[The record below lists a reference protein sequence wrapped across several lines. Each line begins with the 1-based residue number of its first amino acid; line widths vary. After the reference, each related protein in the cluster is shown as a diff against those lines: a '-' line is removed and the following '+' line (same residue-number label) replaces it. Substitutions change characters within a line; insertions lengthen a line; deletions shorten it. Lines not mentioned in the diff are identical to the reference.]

1 MDRNTITGFLLI
13 FAMVIVYQLYFVPA
27 PEVLPEGQSQTVS
40 APETPSPLA
49 SFSETN
55 APSLLDSTYVSR
67 TATLRSDVLEVVL
80 TTDGGSPQRATLK
93 DGYLDYWNQNPIQL
107 WTEGGSDMNFIARGE
122 GSFDQRFDIVSE
134 SNDKVVLANR
144 GDGPLR
150 TLTYTIE
157 GYLLDVEAEFSD
169 ARGQMGFQWQADG
182 AHNEKGIDVERQKSS
197 IYYREQGR
205 GRDYLSEGTDKSTD
219 IEDPIEWV
227 AFKQNYFSAI
237 VGTDMGFD
245 SGRLRSLPPVDATDT
260 TFTMRYGMDVTL
272 PTQTVDGREVA
283 ELRFYFGPND
293 VSKLKTT
300 GWGEIGRVID
310 FGWWIFGWINRNVIF
325 PIYAF
330 LSGFIGSAGLIILV
344 LTLLIKSVLFPI
356 TWKNYVSSAKMR
368 VLKPDMEAIN
378 AKYPDQDDA
387 MERQQETMKLYRDSG
402 VNPLAGC
409 IPQLI
414 QMPLLYAMFRF
425 FPANIELRGKS
436 FLWADDLGAFDSILD
451 LPFEIPF
458 YGAHVSGFTVLMA
471 GSMFVYM
478 NQTMAQQAAPTQPG
492 MPDMRVIGRIMPFF
506 MLFFFN
512 KFASGLS
519 LYYFIANLITIGQVT
534 TVKKFFINEDKI
546 REKIKAKQSEPK
558 DEKKK
563 KKSSFAER
571 LEAMQKEQQKKAE
584 EMKLQRDQARKSRN
598 QKRKK

>member
-27 PEVLPEGQSQTVS
+27 PEVLPEGQSQAVS
-40 APETPSPLA
+40 TPETPSPV
-49 SFSETN
+49 SRFPES
-55 APSLLDSTYVSR
+55 SIDGIVDSTYVSR

-80 TTDGGSPQRATLK
+80 TTDGGAPQRATLK
-93 DGYLDYWNQNPIQL
+93 DGYLDYWNQAPIQL

-122 GSFDQRFDIVSE
+122 GSYDQRFDVVSE
-134 SNDKVVLANR
+134 DAGKVVLANR

-150 TLTYTIE
+150 TLTYTID

-219 IEDPIEWV
+219 IEDPVEWV

-237 VGTDMGFD
+237 VGTDVGFN
-245 SGRLRSLPPVDATDT
+245 SGRLRSLPPVEAADT
-260 TFTMRYGMDVTL
+260 SFTMRYGMDVTL

-300 GWGEIGRVID
+300 GWDEIGRVID

-330 LSGFIGSAGLIILV
+330 LAGFIGSAGLIILV
-344 LTLLIKSVLFPI
+344 LTVLIKSVLFPI

-368 VLKPDMEAIN
+368 VLKPDMEAIH

-534 TVKKFFINEDKI
+534 TVKKLFIDEDKI
-546 REKIKAKQSEPK
+546 REKIKAKQAEPK
-558 DEKKK
+558 DETK
-563 KKSSFAER
+563 KKSGFAER

-584 EMKLQRDQARKSRN
+584 EMKRQRDQARKSRN

>member
-27 PEVLPEGQSQTVS
+27 PEVLPEGQTQAAAT
-40 APETPSPLA
+40 PETPSPVANFPTA
-49 SFSETN
+49 SAN
-55 APSLLDSTYVSR
+55 ALLDSTYVPQV
-67 TATLRSDVLEVVL
+67 ATLRSDVLEVEVS
-80 TTDGGSPQRATLK
+80 TDGGIPVRATLK
-93 DGYLDYWNQNPIQL
+93 DGYFDYWRQQPIQL
-107 WTEGGSDMNFIARGE
+107 WTEGGSNMNFIARGE
-122 GSFDQRFDIVSE
+122 GSYDQRFDVVSQADNE
-134 SNDKVVLANR
+134 VVLANR

-150 TLTYTIE
+150 SLTWTIND
-157 GYLLDVEAEFSD
+157 YLVDVRAEFAD
-169 ARGQMGFQWQADG
+169 ARGEVGFQWQADG
-182 AHNEKGIDVERQKSS
+182 AHSEKGIDVERQKSS

-219 IEDPIEWV
+219 IEEPVEWV

-237 VGTDMGFD
+237 VGTDVGFT
-245 SGRLRSLPPVDATDT
+245 SGRLRSLPPTDATDT
-260 TFTMRYGMDVTL
+260 TMTMRYGMDVAL
-272 PTQTVDGREVA
+272 PTEDVDGREVA
-283 ELRFYFGPND
+283 DLRFYFGPND
-293 VSKLKTT
+293 ASTLKTT

-310 FGWWIFGWINRNVIF
+310 FGWWIFGWINRNLIF

-330 LSGFIGSAGLIILV
+330 LASYIGSAGLIILI

-368 VLKPDMEAIN
+368 VLKPDMEALQ

-387 MERQQETMKLYRDSG
+387 MQRQQETMKLYRDSG

-471 GSMFVYM
+471 GSMYIYM
-478 NQTMAQQAAPTQPG
+478 GQTMAQQAAPSQPG
-492 MPDMRVIGRIMPFF
+492 MPDMRVMAKIMPFF

-534 TVKKFFINEDKI
+534 TVKKFFIDEDKI
-546 REKIKAKQSEPK
+546 REKIKAKQAEPK
-558 DEKKK
+558 DEK

-571 LEAMQKEQQKKAE
+571 LEAMQKEQQKKAD
-584 EMKLQRDQARKSRN
+584 EMKRQRDQARKARN

>member
-27 PEVLPEGQSQTVS
+27 PEVLPEGQTQAAAT
-40 APETPSPLA
+40 PETPSPVANFPTA
-49 SFSETN
+49 SAN
-55 APSLLDSTYVSR
+55 ALLDSTYVPQV
-67 TATLRSDVLEVVL
+67 ATLRSDVLEVEVS
-80 TTDGGSPQRATLK
+80 TDGGIPVRATLK
-93 DGYLDYWNQNPIQL
+93 DGYLDYWRQQPIQL
-107 WTEGGSDMNFIARGE
+107 WTEGGSNMNFIARGE
-122 GSFDQRFDIVSE
+122 GSYDQRFNVVSQADNE
-134 SNDKVVLANR
+134 VVLANR

-150 TLTYTIE
+150 SLTWTIND
-157 GYLLDVEAEFSD
+157 YLVDVRAEFAD
-169 ARGQMGFQWQADG
+169 ARGEVGFQWQADG

-219 IEDPIEWV
+219 IEEPVEWV

-237 VGTDMGFD
+237 VGTDIGFT
-245 SGRLRSLPPVDATDT
+245 SGRLRSLPPTDATDT
-260 TFTMRYGMDVTL
+260 TMTMRYGMDVAL
-272 PTQTVDGREVA
+272 PTEDVDGREVA
-283 ELRFYFGPND
+283 DLRFYFGPND
-293 VSKLKTT
+293 ASTLKTT
-300 GWGEIGRVID
+300 GWDEIGRVID
-310 FGWWIFGWINRNVIF
+310 FGWWIFGWINRNLIF

-330 LSGFIGSAGLIILV
+330 LASYIGSAGLIILI

-368 VLKPDMEAIN
+368 VLKPDMEALQ

-387 MERQQETMKLYRDSG
+387 MQRQQETMKLYRDSG

-471 GSMFVYM
+471 GSMYIYM
-478 NQTMAQQAAPTQPG
+478 GQTMAQQAAPSQPG
-492 MPDMRVIGRIMPFF
+492 MPDMRVMAKIMPFF

-534 TVKKFFINEDKI
+534 TVKKFFIDEDKI
-546 REKIKAKQSEPK
+546 REKIKAKQAEPK
-558 DEKKK
+558 DEK

-571 LEAMQKEQQKKAE
+571 LEAMQKEQQKKAD
-584 EMKLQRDQARKSRN
+584 EMKRQRDQARKARN

>member
-13 FAMVIVYQLYFVPA
+13 FAMVIVYQLYFVPT
-27 PEVLPEGQSQTVS
+27 PEVLPEEQVQTVS
-40 APETPSPLA
+40 TPETPSPVSDFPTA
-49 SFSETN
+49 DQTVH
-55 APSLLDSTYVSR
+55 LDSTYTPRV
-67 TATLRSDVLEVVL
+67 ATLRSDVLEIEL
-80 TTDGGSPQRATLK
+80 TTDGGIPFRATLQ
-93 DGYLDYWNQNPIQL
+93 DGYLDFWNKRPIQM
-107 WTEGGSDMNFIARGE
+107 WTEGGSNMNFIARGV
-122 GSFDQRFDIVSE
+122 GSHDQGFDVLSE
-134 SNDKVVLANR
+134 SHAEVVFTNR
-144 GDGPLR
+144 GEGPLR
-150 TLTYTIE
+150 KLTYTID
-157 GYLLDVEAEFSD
+157 GYLVDLRAEFAD
-169 ARGQMGFQWQADG
+169 ARGEVGFQWQADG

-197 IYYREQGR
+197 IYFREQGR
-205 GRDYLSEGTDKSTD
+205 GRDYLYEGRDDSAD
-219 IEDPIEWV
+219 IEDPVEWV

-237 VGTDMGFD
+237 VGTGAGFT
-245 SGRLRSLPPVDATDT
+245 SGLLRSLPPTESEDT
-260 TFTMRYGMDVTL
+260 LITMRYGMDVRM
-272 PTQTVDGREVA
+272 PTTDVDGREVA
-283 ELRFYFGPND
+283 DLRFYFGPND
-293 VSKLKTT
+293 ATKLKST

-310 FGWWIFGWINRNVIF
+310 FGWWIFGWINRNIIF
-325 PIYAF
+325 PIYAL
-330 LSGFIGSAGLIILV
+330 LSSHIGSAGLIVLI

-368 VLKPDMEAIN
+368 LLKPDMEAIH

-387 MERQQETMKLYRDSG
+387 MQRQQETMKLYRESG
-402 VNPLAGC
+402 VNPLSGC

-471 GSMFVYM
+471 GSMYIYM
-478 NQTMAQQAAPTQPG
+478 GQTMSQQATPTQPG
-492 MPDMRVIGRIMPFF
+492 MPDMRVMAKIMPFF

-534 TVKKFFINEDKI
+534 TVKKFFIDEDKI
-546 REKIKAKQSEPK
+546 REKIKAKQAEPK
-558 DEKKK
+558 EQK
-563 KKSSFAER
+563 KKSNFAER

-584 EMKLQRDQARKSRN
+584 EMKRQRDQARKARN

>member
-27 PEVLPEGQSQTVS
+27 PEVLPEGQTQAAAT
-40 APETPSPLA
+40 PETPSPVANFPTA
-49 SFSETN
+49 SAN
-55 APSLLDSTYVSR
+55 ALLDSTYVPQV
-67 TATLRSDVLEVVL
+67 ATLRSDVLEVEVS
-80 TTDGGSPQRATLK
+80 TDGGIPVRATLK
-93 DGYLDYWNQNPIQL
+93 DGYLDYWRQQPIQL
-107 WTEGGSDMNFIARGE
+107 WTEGGSNMNFIARGK
-122 GSFDQRFDIVSE
+122 GSYDQRFDVVSQADNE
-134 SNDKVVLANR
+134 VVLANR

-150 TLTYTIE
+150 SLTWTIND
-157 GYLLDVEAEFSD
+157 YLVDVRAEFAD
-169 ARGQMGFQWQADG
+169 ARGEVGFQWQADG

-219 IEDPIEWV
+219 IEEPVEWV

-237 VGTDMGFD
+237 VGTDVGFT
-245 SGRLRSLPPVDATDT
+245 SGRLRSLPPTDATDT
-260 TFTMRYGMDVTL
+260 TMTMRYGMDVAL
-272 PTQTVDGREVA
+272 PTEDVDGREVA
-283 ELRFYFGPND
+283 DLRFYFGPND
-293 VSKLKTT
+293 ASTLKTT
-300 GWGEIGRVID
+300 GWDEIGRVID
-310 FGWWIFGWINRNVIF
+310 FGWWIFGWINRNLIF

-330 LSGFIGSAGLIILV
+330 LASNIGSAGLIILI

-368 VLKPDMEAIN
+368 VLKPDMEALQ

-387 MERQQETMKLYRDSG
+387 MQRQQETMKLYRDSG

-471 GSMFVYM
+471 GSMYIYM
-478 NQTMAQQAAPTQPG
+478 GQTMAQQAAPSQPG
-492 MPDMRVIGRIMPFF
+492 MPDMRVMAKIMPFF

-534 TVKKFFINEDKI
+534 TVKKFFIDEDKI
-546 REKIKAKQSEPK
+546 REKIKAKQAEPK
-558 DEKKK
+558 NEK

-571 LEAMQKEQQKKAE
+571 LEAMQKEQQKKAD
-584 EMKLQRDQARKSRN
+584 EMKRQRDQARKARN

>member
-13 FAMVIVYQLYFVPA
+13 FAMVIVYQLYFAPVPEPA
-27 PEVLPEGQSQTVS
+27 AETRTETVT
-40 APETPSPLA
+40 APETGAAVAEFPVTSNV
-49 SFSETN
+49 T
-55 APSLLDSTYVSR
+55 DSTYVAR
-67 TATLRSDVLEVVL
+67 TVTLDSDVLQVEL
-80 TTDGGSPQRATLK
+80 STDGGVPIRAELQ
-93 DGYLDYWNQNPIQL
+93 DGYLDYWNQQPIRL
-107 WTEGGSDMNFIARGE
+107 WNDGASDMNWIARGE
-122 GSFDQRFDIVSE
+122 GSYNQRFDVVSE
-134 SNDKVVLANR
+134 SPEKVVLANR

-150 TLTYTIE
+150 SLTYTID
-157 GYLLDVEAEFSD
+157 GYLVDVDAEFAD
-169 ARGQMGFQWQADG
+169 ARGEVGFQWQADG

-197 IYYREQGR
+197 IYFREQGH
-205 GRDYLSEGTDKSTD
+205 GRDYLSEGTDDDAD
-219 IEDPIEWV
+219 IEDPVEWV

-237 VGTDMGFD
+237 VGSDAGFT
-245 SGRLRSLPPVDATDT
+245 SGRLRSLPPVDPTDT
-260 TFTMRYGMDVTL
+260 SMTMRYGMDVTL
-272 PTQTVDGREVA
+272 PTQDIDGREVA
-283 ELRFYFGPND
+283 EVRFYFGPND
-293 VSKLKTT
+293 ASILKTT

-330 LSGFIGSAGLIILV
+330 LASYIGSAGLIVLV

-387 MERQQETMKLYRDSG
+387 MERQQATMKLYRDSG

-478 NQTMAQQAAPTQPG
+478 GQTMGQQAAPSQPG
-492 MPDMRVIGRIMPFF
+492 MPDMRIMARIMPLF

-534 TVKKFFINEDKI
+534 TVKKFFIDEDKI
-546 REKIKAKQSEPK
+546 REKIKAKQAEPK
-558 DEKKK
+558 EEKKK
-563 KKSSFAER
+563 SGFAER
-571 LEAMQKEQQKKAE
+571 LEAMQKEQQKRAE
-584 EMKLQRDQARKSRN
+584 EMKAQRDQARKARN

>member
-27 PEVLPEGQSQTVS
+27 PEPASETSVETT
-40 APETPSPLA
+40 ATPETGSAVAEFPPTA
-49 SFSETN
+49 SID
-55 APSLLDSTYVSR
+55 DSTYVARKAKLS
-67 TATLRSDVLEVVL
+67 SDVLTVEL
-80 TTDGGSPQRATLK
+80 STDGGIPVMAELT
-93 DGYLDYWNQNPIQL
+93 DGYLDYWNKQPIQL
-107 WTEGGSDMNFIARGE
+107 WNAGSSDMNWIARGE
-122 GSFDQRFDIVSE
+122 GSYNQRFDIVSE
-134 SNDKVVLANR
+134 AADKVVLANR

-150 TLTYTIE
+150 SLTYTID
-157 GYLLDVEAEFSD
+157 GYLVDVDAEFAD
-169 ARGQMGFQWQADG
+169 ARGEVGFQWQADG

-205 GRDYLSEGTDKSTD
+205 GRDYLSEGTDDSAD
-219 IEDPIEWV
+219 IEDPVEWV

-237 VGTDMGFD
+237 VGTDAGFQ
-245 SGRLRSLPPVDATDT
+245 SGRLRSLPPVEATDT
-260 TFTMRYGMDVTL
+260 TLTMRYGMDVTL
-272 PTQTVDGREVA
+272 PTQDIDGREVA
-283 ELRFYFGPND
+283 ALRFYFGPND

-310 FGWWIFGWINRNVIF
+310 FGWWIFGWINRNIIF

-330 LSGFIGSAGLIILV
+330 LASFIGSAGLIVLV

-368 VLKPDMEAIN
+368 VLKPDLQAIN
-378 AKYPDQDDA
+378 AKYPDKDGA
-387 MERQQETMKLYRDSG
+387 MTRQQETMQLYRDSG

-409 IPQLI
+409 LPQLI

-425 FPANIELRGKS
+425 FPANIELRGKR
-436 FLWADDLGAFDSILD
+436 FLWADDLGAFDSILN
-451 LPFEIPF
+451 LPFEVPF
-458 YGAHVSGFTVLMA
+458 YGAHVSGFTLLMA
-471 GSMFVYM
+471 GSMFLIM
-478 NQTMAQQAAPTQPG
+478 GQTMGQQAAPTQPG
-492 MPDMRVIGRIMPFF
+492 MPDMRIMARIMPLF

-519 LYYFIANLITIGQVT
+519 LYYFIANMTTLGQIT
-534 TVKKFFINEDKI
+534 TVKRFFIDEDKI
-546 REKIKAKQSEPK
+546 REKIKAKQAEPK

-563 KKSSFAER
+563 KGGFAER
-571 LEAMQKEQQKKAE
+571 LEAMQKEQQKRAE
-584 EMKLQRDQARKSRN
+584 EMKQQRDQARKARN

>member
-27 PEVLPEGQSQTVS
+27 PQELPEDQAQTVS
-40 APETPSPLA
+40 TPETPSLV
-49 SFSETN
+49 SDFSTSQ
-55 APSLLDSTYVSR
+55 AADVLDSTYVPKL
-67 TATLRSDVLEVVL
+67 TTLRSNVLEVEV
-80 TTDGGSPQRATLK
+80 TTDGGTPVRATLK
-93 DGYLDYWNQNPIQL
+93 DGYLDFWNRQPLQL
-107 WTEGGSDMNFIARGE
+107 WTEGGTDMNFVARGE
-122 GSFDQRFDIVSE
+122 GSYDQKFDVVSE
-134 SNDKVVLANR
+134 SEREVVLANR
-144 GDGPLR
+144 GDGPLK
-150 TLTYTIE
+150 TLTYSID
-157 GYLLDVEAEFSD
+157 GYLVDVQAEFED
-169 ARGQMGFQWQADG
+169 ARGEVGFQWQADG

-197 IYYREQGR
+197 IYFREQGR
-205 GRDYLSEGTDKSTD
+205 GRDYLYEGRDDSAD
-219 IEDPIEWV
+219 IENPVEWV

-237 VGTDMGFD
+237 VGTDAGFT
-245 SGRLRSLPPVDATDT
+245 SGTLRSLPPGEPADT
-260 TFTMRYGMDVTL
+260 LITMRYGMDVRM
-272 PTQTVDGREVA
+272 PTVDRDGREVA
-283 ELRFYFGPND
+283 DLRFYFGPND
-293 VSKLKTT
+293 VSELNAT

-325 PIYAF
+325 PIYA
-330 LSGFIGSAGLIILV
+330 LLAQYMGSAGLIILV
-344 LTLLIKSVLFPI
+344 LTVAIKSILFPI

-368 VLKPDMEAIN
+368 LLKPDMEEIN
-378 AKYPDQDDA
+378 AKYPNQEDA
-387 MERQQETMKLYRDSG
+387 MQRQQETMKLYRDSG

-436 FLWADDLGAFDSILD
+436 FLWADDLGAYDSILD

-478 NQTMAQQAAPTQPG
+478 GQTMAQQAAPTQPG
-492 MPDMRVIGRIMPFF
+492 MPDMRIMARIMPLF

-519 LYYFIANLITIGQVT
+519 LYYFIANIITIGQVT

-546 REKIKAKQSEPK
+546 REKIKAKQAEPK
-558 DEKKK
+558 EEKKK
-563 KKSSFAER
+563 SGFAAR
-571 LEAMQKEQQKKAE
+571 LEAMQKEQQQKAD
-584 EMKLQRDQARKSRN
+584 EMRRQRDQARKSRN

>member
-13 FAMVIVYQLYFVPA
+13 FAMVIVYQLYFAPVPEPA
-27 PEVLPEGQSQTVS
+27 AETRTETAT
-40 APETPSPLA
+40 APETGAAVAEFPVTSNV
-49 SFSETN
+49 T
-55 APSLLDSTYVSR
+55 DSTYVAR
-67 TATLRSDVLEVVL
+67 TVTLDSDVLQVEL
-80 TTDGGSPQRATLK
+80 STDGGVPIRAELQ
-93 DGYLDYWNQNPIQL
+93 DGYLDYWNQQPIRL
-107 WTEGGSDMNFIARGE
+107 WNDGASDMNWIARGE
-122 GSFDQRFDIVSE
+122 GSYNQRFDVVSE
-134 SNDKVVLANR
+134 SPGKVVLANR

-150 TLTYTIE
+150 SLTYTID
-157 GYLLDVEAEFSD
+157 GYLVDVDAEFAD
-169 ARGQMGFQWQADG
+169 ARGEVGFQWQADG

-197 IYYREQGR
+197 IYFREQGH
-205 GRDYLSEGTDKSTD
+205 GRDYLSEGTDDDAD
-219 IEDPIEWV
+219 IEDPVEWV

-237 VGTDMGFD
+237 VGSDAGFT
-245 SGRLRSLPPVDATDT
+245 SGRLRSLPPVDPTDT
-260 TFTMRYGMDVTL
+260 SMTMRYGMDVTL
-272 PTQTVDGREVA
+272 PTQDIDGREVA
-283 ELRFYFGPND
+283 EVRFYFGPND
-293 VSKLKTT
+293 ASILKTT

-330 LSGFIGSAGLIILV
+330 LASYIGSAGLIVLV

-387 MERQQETMKLYRDSG
+387 MERQQATMKLYRDSG

-478 NQTMAQQAAPTQPG
+478 GQTMGQQAAPSQPG
-492 MPDMRVIGRIMPFF
+492 MPDMRIMARIMPLF

-534 TVKKFFINEDKI
+534 TVKKFFIDEDKI
-546 REKIKAKQSEPK
+546 REKIKAKQAEPK
-558 DEKKK
+558 EEKKK
-563 KKSSFAER
+563 SGFAER
-571 LEAMQKEQQKKAE
+571 LEAMQKEQQKRAE
-584 EMKLQRDQARKSRN
+584 EMKAQRDQARKARN

>member
-27 PEVLPEGQSQTVS
+27 PEVLPEGQTQAAAT
-40 APETPSPLA
+40 PETPSPVA
-49 SFSETN
+49 DFPTARAE
-55 APSLLDSTYVSR
+55 ALLDSTYVPQVV
-67 TATLRSDVLEVVL
+67 TMRSDVLEVEIS
-80 TTDGGSPQRATLK
+80 TDGGIPVRATLK
-93 DGYLDYWNQNPIQL
+93 DGYLDYWRQQPIQL

-122 GSFDQRFDIVSE
+122 GSYDQRFDVVSQADNE
-134 SNDKVVLANR
+134 IVLANR

-150 TLTYTIE
+150 SLTWTMD
-157 GYLLDVEAEFSD
+157 GYLVDVQAEFAD
-169 ARGQMGFQWQADG
+169 ARGEIGFQWQADG

-205 GRDYLSEGTDKSTD
+205 GRDYLSEGSDKSTD
-219 IEDPIEWV
+219 IEEPVEWV

-237 VGTDMGFD
+237 VGADVGFT
-245 SGRLRSLPPVDATDT
+245 SGRLRSLPPTDATDT
-260 TFTMRYGMDVTL
+260 SMTMRYGMDVAL
-272 PTQTVDGREVA
+272 PTQDVDGREVA
-283 ELRFYFGPND
+283 DLRFYFGPND
-293 VSKLKTT
+293 ASTLKTT

-310 FGWWIFGWINRNVIF
+310 FGWWIFGWINRNLIF

-330 LSGFIGSAGLIILV
+330 LASYIGSAGLIILI

-368 VLKPDMEAIN
+368 VLKPDIEALQ

-387 MERQQETMKLYRDSG
+387 MQRQQETMKLYRDSG

-471 GSMFVYM
+471 GSMYIYM
-478 NQTMAQQAAPTQPG
+478 GQTMAQQAAPSQPG
-492 MPDMRVIGRIMPFF
+492 MPDMRVMAKIMPFF

-534 TVKKFFINEDKI
+534 TVKKFFIDEDKI
-546 REKIKAKQSEPK
+546 REKIKAKQAEPK
-558 DEKKK
+558 DEK

-571 LEAMQKEQQKKAE
+571 LEAMQKEQQKKAD
-584 EMKLQRDQARKSRN
+584 EMKRQRDQARKARN

>member
-1 MDRNTITGFLLI
+1 
-13 FAMVIVYQLYFVPA
+13 
-27 PEVLPEGQSQTVS
+27 
-40 APETPSPLA
+40 
-49 SFSETN
+49 
-55 APSLLDSTYVSR
+55 
-67 TATLRSDVLEVVL
+67 
-80 TTDGGSPQRATLK
+80 
-93 DGYLDYWNQNPIQL
+93 
-107 WTEGGSDMNFIARGE
+107 
-122 GSFDQRFDIVSE
+122 
-134 SNDKVVLANR
+134 
-144 GDGPLR
+144 
-150 TLTYTIE
+150 
-157 GYLLDVEAEFSD
+157 
-169 ARGQMGFQWQADG
+169 
-182 AHNEKGIDVERQKSS
+182 
-197 IYYREQGR
+197 
-205 GRDYLSEGTDKSTD
+205 
-219 IEDPIEWV
+219 
-227 AFKQNYFSAI
+227 
-237 VGTDMGFD
+237 
-245 SGRLRSLPPVDATDT
+245 
-260 TFTMRYGMDVTL
+260 MDVTL
-272 PTQTVDGREVA
+272 PTQDIDGREVA
-283 ELRFYFGPND
+283 ALRVYFGPND
-293 VSKLKTT
+293 VSKLNTT

-330 LSGFIGSAGLIILV
+330 LASYIGSAGLIVLI

-368 VLKPDMEAIN
+368 VLKPDMEALQ

-387 MERQQETMKLYRDSG
+387 MQRQQETMKLYRDSG

-471 GSMFVYM
+471 GSMYIYM
-478 NQTMAQQAAPTQPG
+478 GQTMAQQAAPTQPG
-492 MPDMRVIGRIMPFF
+492 MPDMRIMAKIMPFF

-534 TVKKFFINEDKI
+534 TVKKFFIDEDKI
-546 REKIKAKQSEPK
+546 REKIKAKQAEPK
-558 DEKKK
+558 DEK

-571 LEAMQKEQQKKAE
+571 LEAMQKEQQKKAD
-584 EMKLQRDQARKSRN
+584 EMKRQRDQARKARN

>member
-13 FAMVIVYQLYFVPA
+13 FAMVIVYQLYFAPVPEPA
-27 PEVLPEGQSQTVS
+27 AETRTETAT
-40 APETPSPLA
+40 APETGAAVAEFPVTSNV
-49 SFSETN
+49 T
-55 APSLLDSTYVSR
+55 DSTYVAR
-67 TATLRSDVLEVVL
+67 TVTLDSDVLQVEL
-80 TTDGGSPQRATLK
+80 STDGGVPIRAELQ
-93 DGYLDYWNQNPIQL
+93 DGYLDYWNQKPIRL
-107 WTEGGSDMNFIARGE
+107 WNDGASDMNWIARGE
-122 GSFDQRFDIVSE
+122 GSYNQRFDVVSE
-134 SNDKVVLANR
+134 SPEKVVLANR

-150 TLTYTIE
+150 SLTYTID
-157 GYLLDVEAEFSD
+157 GYLVDVDAEFAD
-169 ARGQMGFQWQADG
+169 ARGEVGFQWQADG

-197 IYYREQGR
+197 IYFREQGH
-205 GRDYLSEGTDKSTD
+205 GRDYLSEGTDDDAD
-219 IEDPIEWV
+219 IEDPVEWV

-237 VGTDMGFD
+237 VGSEAGFT
-245 SGRLRSLPPVDATDT
+245 SGRLRSLPPVDPTDT
-260 TFTMRYGMDVTL
+260 SMTMRYGMDVTL
-272 PTQTVDGREVA
+272 PTQDIDGREVA
-283 ELRFYFGPND
+283 EVRFYFGPND
-293 VSKLKTT
+293 ASILKTT

-330 LSGFIGSAGLIILV
+330 LASYIGSAGLIVLV

-387 MERQQETMKLYRDSG
+387 MERQQATMKLYRDSG

-478 NQTMAQQAAPTQPG
+478 GQTMGQQAAPSQPG
-492 MPDMRVIGRIMPFF
+492 MPDMRIMARIMPLF

-534 TVKKFFINEDKI
+534 TVKKFFIDEDKI
-546 REKIKAKQSEPK
+546 REKIKAKQAEPK
-558 DEKKK
+558 EEKKK
-563 KKSSFAER
+563 SGFAER
-571 LEAMQKEQQKKAE
+571 LEAMQKEQQKRAE
-584 EMKLQRDQARKSRN
+584 EMKAQRDQARKARN

>member
-27 PEVLPEGQSQTVS
+27 PEPASEASVETTTT
-40 APETPSPLA
+40 PETEAAVAEFPPTA
-49 SFSETN
+49 SID
-55 APSLLDSTYVSR
+55 DSTYVARKAKLS
-67 TATLRSDVLEVVL
+67 SDVLTVEL
-80 TTDGGSPQRATLK
+80 STDGGIPVLAELT
-93 DGYLDYWNQNPIQL
+93 DGYLDYWNKQPIQL
-107 WTEGGSDMNFIARGE
+107 WNAGSSDMNWIARGE
-122 GSFDQRFDIVSE
+122 GSYNQRFDIVSE
-134 SNDKVVLANR
+134 AADKVVLANR

-150 TLTYTIE
+150 SLTYTID
-157 GYLLDVEAEFSD
+157 GYLVDVDAEFAD
-169 ARGQMGFQWQADG
+169 ARGEVGFQWQADG

-205 GRDYLSEGTDKSTD
+205 GRDYLSEGKDDSAD
-219 IEDPIEWV
+219 IEDPVEWV

-237 VGTDMGFD
+237 VGTDAGFQ
-245 SGRLRSLPPVDATDT
+245 SGRLRSLPPVEATDT
-260 TFTMRYGMDVTL
+260 TLTMRYGMDVTL
-272 PTQTVDGREVA
+272 PTQDIDGREVA
-283 ELRFYFGPND
+283 ALRFYFGPND

-310 FGWWIFGWINRNVIF
+310 FGWWIFGWINRNIIF

-330 LSGFIGSAGLIILV
+330 LASYIGSAGLIVLV

-368 VLKPDMEAIN
+368 VLKPDLQAIN
-378 AKYPDQDDA
+378 DKYPDQDDA
-387 MERQQETMKLYRDSG
+387 MTRQQETMQLYRDSG

-409 IPQLI
+409 LPQLI

-436 FLWADDLGAFDSILD
+436 FLWADDLGAFDSILN
-451 LPFEIPF
+451 LPFEVPF
-458 YGAHVSGFTVLMA
+458 YGAHVSGFTLLMA
-471 GSMFVYM
+471 GSMFLIM
-478 NQTMAQQAAPTQPG
+478 GQTMGQQAAPTQPG
-492 MPDMRVIGRIMPFF
+492 MPDMRIMARIMPLF

-519 LYYFIANLITIGQVT
+519 LYYFIANMTTLGQIT
-534 TVKKFFINEDKI
+534 TVKRFFIDEDKI
-546 REKIKAKQSEPK
+546 REKIKAKQAEPK

-563 KKSSFAER
+563 KGGFAER
-571 LEAMQKEQQKKAE
+571 LEAMQKEQQKRAE
-584 EMKLQRDQARKSRN
+584 EMKQQRDQARKARN

>member
-13 FAMVIVYQLYFVPA
+13 FAMVIVYQLYFVP
-27 PEVLPEGQSQTVS
+27 PPQEITEDQTQTVS
-40 APETPSPLA
+40 APETPSPVSDFPA
-49 SFSETN
+49 SQ
-55 APSLLDSTYVSR
+55 AADLLDSTYVSKL
-67 TATLRSDVLEVVL
+67 ATLRSDVLELQV
-80 TTDGGSPQRATLK
+80 TTDGGTPIRAILQ
-93 DGYLDYWNQNPIQL
+93 DGYLDFWNREPLQL
-107 WTEGGSDMNFIARGE
+107 WTEGGSDMNFVARGE
-122 GSFDQRFDIVSE
+122 GSYDQRFDVVSE
-134 SNDKVVLANR
+134 SEREVVLANR
-144 GDGPLR
+144 GDGPLK
-150 TLTYTIE
+150 TLTYTID
-157 GYLLDVEAEFSD
+157 GYLVDVQAEFED
-169 ARGQMGFQWQADG
+169 ARGEVGFQWQADG

-197 IYYREQGR
+197 IYFREQGR
-205 GRDYLSEGTDKSTD
+205 GRDYLYEGRDDSAD
-219 IEDPIEWV
+219 IEDPVEWV

-237 VGTDMGFD
+237 VGTDLGFT
-245 SGRLRSLPPVDATDT
+245 SGTLRSLPPTESADT
-260 TFTMRYGMDVTL
+260 LITMRYGMDVRM
-272 PTQTVDGREVA
+272 PTVDRNGREVA
-283 ELRFYFGPND
+283 DLRFYFGPND
-293 VSKLKTT
+293 VSELNAT

-330 LSGFIGSAGLIILV
+330 LAQYMGSAGLIILV
-344 LTLLIKSVLFPI
+344 LTIAIKSILFPI

-368 VLKPDMEAIN
+368 LLKPDMEEIN
-378 AKYPDQDDA
+378 AKYPDSDDA
-387 MERQQETMKLYRDSG
+387 MQRQQETMKLYRDSG

-436 FLWADDLGAFDSILD
+436 FLWADDLGAYDSILD

-478 NQTMAQQAAPTQPG
+478 GQTMAQQAAPTQPG
-492 MPDMRVIGRIMPFF
+492 MPDMRIMARIMPLF

-546 REKIKAKQSEPK
+546 REKIKAKQAEPK
-558 DEKKK
+558 EEKKK
-563 KKSSFAER
+563 SGFAAR
-571 LEAMQKEQQKKAE
+571 LEAMQKEQQQKAE
-584 EMKLQRDQARKSRN
+584 EMKRQRDQSRKSRN

>member
-13 FAMVIVYQLYFVPA
+13 FAMVIVYQLYFAPVPEPA
-27 PEVLPEGQSQTVS
+27 AETRTETVT
-40 APETPSPLA
+40 APETGAAVAEFPVTSNV
-49 SFSETN
+49 T
-55 APSLLDSTYVSR
+55 DSTYVAR
-67 TATLRSDVLEVVL
+67 TVTLDSDVLQVEL
-80 TTDGGSPQRATLK
+80 STDGGVPIRAELQ
-93 DGYLDYWNQNPIQL
+93 DGYLDYWNQKPIRL
-107 WTEGGSDMNFIARGE
+107 WNDGASDMNWIARGE
-122 GSFDQRFDIVSE
+122 GSYNQRFDVVSE
-134 SNDKVVLANR
+134 SPEKVVLANR

-150 TLTYTIE
+150 SLTYTID
-157 GYLLDVEAEFSD
+157 GYLVDVDAEFAD
-169 ARGQMGFQWQADG
+169 ARGEVGFQWQADG

-197 IYYREQGR
+197 IYFREQGH
-205 GRDYLSEGTDKSTD
+205 GRDYLSEGTDDDAD
-219 IEDPIEWV
+219 IEDPVEWV

-237 VGTDMGFD
+237 VGSDAGFT
-245 SGRLRSLPPVDATDT
+245 SGRLRSLPPVDPTDT
-260 TFTMRYGMDVTL
+260 SMTMRYGMDVTL
-272 PTQTVDGREVA
+272 PTQDIDGREVA
-283 ELRFYFGPND
+283 EVRFYFGPND
-293 VSKLKTT
+293 ASILKTT

-330 LSGFIGSAGLIILV
+330 LASYIGSAGLIVLV

-387 MERQQETMKLYRDSG
+387 MERQQATMKLYRDSG

-478 NQTMAQQAAPTQPG
+478 GQTMGQQAAPSQPG
-492 MPDMRVIGRIMPFF
+492 MPDMRIMARIMPLF

-534 TVKKFFINEDKI
+534 TVKKFFIDEDKI
-546 REKIKAKQSEPK
+546 REKIKAKQAEPK
-558 DEKKK
+558 EEKKK
-563 KKSSFAER
+563 SGFAER
-571 LEAMQKEQQKKAE
+571 LEAMQKEQQKRAE
-584 EMKLQRDQARKSRN
+584 EMKAQRDQARKARN

>member
-27 PEVLPEGQSQTVS
+27 PQELPEDQTQAVS
-40 APETPSPLA
+40 APETPSPVSDFPTSQA
-49 SFSETN
+49 ADIF
-55 APSLLDSTYVSR
+55 DSTYTSQL
-67 TATLRSDVLEVVL
+67 TTLRSDVLEVEI
-80 TTDGGSPQRATLK
+80 TTDGGTPIRATLQ
-93 DGYLDYWNQNPIQL
+93 DGYLDFWNREPLQL
-107 WTEGGSDMNFIARGE
+107 WTEGGSDMNFVARGE
-122 GSFDQRFDIVSE
+122 GSYDQRFDVVSE
-134 SNDKVVLANR
+134 SEREVVLANR
-144 GDGPLR
+144 GDGPLKR
-150 TLTYTIE
+150 LTYTID
-157 GYLLDVEAEFSD
+157 GYLVDVQAEFED
-169 ARGQMGFQWQADG
+169 ARGEVGFQWQADG

-197 IYYREQGR
+197 IYFREQGR
-205 GRDYLSEGTDKSTD
+205 GRDYLYEGRDDSAD
-219 IEDPIEWV
+219 IEDPVEWV

-237 VGTDMGFD
+237 VGTDAGFT
-245 SGRLRSLPPVDATDT
+245 SGTLRSLPPTESADT
-260 TFTMRYGMDVTL
+260 LITMRYGMDVRM
-272 PTQTVDGREVA
+272 PTVSQDGREVA
-283 ELRFYFGPND
+283 DLRFYFGPND
-293 VSKLKTT
+293 VSELNAT

-330 LSGFIGSAGLIILV
+330 LAQYMGSAGLIILV
-344 LTLLIKSVLFPI
+344 LTIAIKSILFPI

-368 VLKPDMEAIN
+368 LLKPDMEEIN
-378 AKYPDQDDA
+378 AKYPDQEDA
-387 MERQQETMKLYRDSG
+387 MQRQQETMKLYRESG

-436 FLWADDLGAFDSILD
+436 FLWADDLGAYDSILD

-478 NQTMAQQAAPTQPG
+478 GQTMAQQAAPAQPG
-492 MPDMRVIGRIMPFF
+492 MPDMRIMARIMPLF

-546 REKIKAKQSEPK
+546 REKIKAKQAEPK
-558 DEKKK
+558 EEKKK
-563 KKSSFAER
+563 SGFAAR
-571 LEAMQKEQQKKAE
+571 LEAMQKEQQQKAE
-584 EMKLQRDQARKSRN
+584 EMKRQRDQSRKSRN